1 MPTDPGG
8 PTEPP
13 PPPPTGPPPVE
24 LVAYFVAWR
33 DSLPATSW
41 WRPLFDLIIQAMTS
55 SGGGS

>member
-24 LVAYFVAWR
+24 LVQLFIAWR
-33 DSLPATSW
+33 DSLAVTDP
-41 WRPLFDLIIQAMTS
+41 WRPLFDLIIQSMTS
-55 SGGGS
+55 SGTP